1 MFTPFWSRRTNR
13 KARTGRI
20 RAGQRLRLEPL
31 ESRHCP
37 SGGYLL
43 VGSFDNNSVLRYD
56 ENTGAFVDQF
66 DPHNHA
72 NLKNPAGGV
81 FGSDGNL
88 YVSSGIFLNN
98 NHKVLQY
105 NGTTGAFQSVFASQN
120 ITSPRGVLFGPD
132 GNLDVANG
140 NECADGDPA
149 SVERFDGSTGAFL
162 DYFVAPASGGLE
174 HPSYMVFGPDGQ
186 NDGNLDLYVAAGHEG
201 AIYRYDGTTGAFK
214 GVFVTA
220 ASGGLD
226 APFGMVFGADGN
238 LYVASGNWFTSSN
251 GPFYTGDFPPG
262 AVLRFEGPSGPNPGA
277 FLGTFVA
284 GGSGGLASPNGIL
297 FGPDGDLYVASS
309 ALAGHGALPAR
320 PGTSQV
326 LRYDGTTGA
335 FLGTFVTPDSGG
347 LRFPTFLTFTET
359 DPTTLAY
366 RTGDKLTSASLPAKP
381 TKQTLGMEKVQPLLT
396 KALTHWQAAG
406 VDTTGLGNMQI
417 RIANLGGTTLGSASG
432 HTIWLDDNA
441 AGWGWF
447 IDPTP
452 WDDSEFTTPGNQGE
466 QHRMDLLTVL
476 EHEIGHLLGYEHDV
490 NGLMAD
496 TLPAGVRRTPS
507 ADSAIDWFAA
517 LDVLI
522 ASSSRSDKGPGWQ
535 CHRDPICK

>member
-1 MFTPFWSRRTNR
+1 MSFLNALGQLIRLPISRQGS
-13 KARTGRI
+13 API
-20 RAGQRLRLEPL
+20 RANHRLLTAKLNLEPL
-31 ESRHCP
+31 EDRLCP

-43 VGSFDNNSVLRYD
+43 VGSYDNNSVLRYN
-56 ENTGAFVDQF
+56 ETTGAFVDQF
-66 DPHNHA
+66 DPHNLA
-72 NLKNPAGGV
+72 NLKNPVGGV

-88 YVSSGIFLNN
+88 YVSSGIFLKNN
-98 NHKVLQY
+98 QKVLQY
-105 NGTTGAFQSVFASQN
+105 NGMTGAFQSLFASQN
-120 ITSPRGVLFGPD
+120 VTSPRGVLFGPD
-132 GNLDVANG
+132 GNLYV
-140 NECADGDPA
+140 ADGNSVADDDPA
-149 SVERFDGSTGAFL
+149 SVERFDGKTGAFL
-162 DYFVAPASGGLE
+162 NYFVAPASGGLE

-186 NDGNLDLYVAAGHEG
+186 NDGKLDLYVAAAHEG

-226 APFGMVFGADGN
+226 SPQGMVFGADGN

-251 GPFYTGDFPPG
+251 GPSYTGDFPPG

-309 ALAGHGALPAR
+309 ALSGHSALPAR
-320 PGTSQV
+320 QGTSQV

-347 LRFPTFLTFTET
+347 LKFPTFLTFTET

-366 RTGDKLTSASLPAKP
+366 IDGNRLTAASAVPHAVKASLNPSQA
-381 TKQTLGMEKVQPLLT
+381 Q
-396 KALTHWQAAG
+396 ALEAEAFARWRTSG
-406 VDTTGLGNMQI
+406 VDTSGLGSI
-417 RIANLGGTTLGSASG
+417 RIQIANLGGTTLGLASG

-447 IDPTP
+447 VDKTP
-452 WDDSEFTTPGNQGE
+452 WDDSEFTTPGWRAGLRQRPE
-466 QHRMDLLTVL
+466 RHRMDLLTVL
-476 EHEIGHLLGYEHDV
+476 EHEVGHLLGKEHE
-490 NGLMAD
+490 NGSVMAE
-496 TLPAGVRRTPS
+496 TLSPGIRRTPF
-507 ADSAIDWFAA
+507 ATGYTDWLAAVDALFA
-517 LDVLI
+517 
-522 ASSSRSDKGPGWQ
+522 
-535 CHRDPICK
+535 